1 MVNNLFTHKI
11 MEAITESLNNLIV
24 KTSGGIL
31 FIWLAI
37 LLYSKRALEWCGRKI
52 AEGAN
57 KDLVKKLM
65 PSIAEYVEQKIVEFK
80 KDTIAPLTADLQEV
94 KNSLSKYRNAKHNI
108 ETENEYLKQMI
119 KEDDQELIKVIRDYL
134 NEKK

>member
-1 MVNNLFTHKI
+1 
-11 MEAITESLNNLIV
+11 MEAISESINNLII

-31 FIWLAI
+31 FIWLAV
-37 LLYSKRALEWCGRKI
+37 LLYSKKALEWCGRKI

-65 PSIAEYVEQKIVEFK
+65 PSIAEYVEQKIAEFK
-80 KDTIAPLTADLQEV
+80 KDTIATLTSELQEV
-94 KNSLSKYRNAKHNI
+94 KNSLNKYRDVKHNI
-108 ETENEYLKQMI
+108 ETENKYLKQMI

-134 NEKK
+134 HEKE

>member
-1 MVNNLFTHKI
+1 
-11 MEAITESLNNLIV
+11 MEAISESINNLII

-37 LLYSKRALEWCGRKI
+37 LLYSKKALEWCGRKI

-57 KDLVKKLM
+57 KDLIKKLM
-65 PSIAEYVEQKIVEFK
+65 PSIAEYVEQKIAEFK
-80 KDTIAPLTADLQEV
+80 KDTIATLSGELQEV
-94 KNSLSKYRNAKHNI
+94 KNSLNKYRDVKHNI
-108 ETENEYLKQMI
+108 ETENKYLKQMI

-134 NEKK
+134 HEKD